1 MKKEKSALLLAISVS
16 MYIFAAVILIAAD
29 NIYKKDEVGI
39 VVAALICILPTA
51 ILVYRSQFL
60 PKSNSDSEYEE
71 TVLEARPKYF
81 RMIATLLWCA
91 CAFIYMIISS
101 VTAAWSVTWIIFFIT
116 LGLHNII
123 YHYLSRAKG

>member
-29 NIYKKDEVGI
+29 NIYNKDELGI
-39 VVAALICILPTA
+39 VVAALLCILPTA

-60 PKSNSDSEYEE
+60 TKSNSDLEYEE
-71 TVLEARPKYF
+71 TILEARPKYF
-81 RMIATLLWCA
+81 RVIATLLWIV
-91 CAFIYMIISS
+91 CAFAYMIISS

-123 YHYLSRAKG
+123 YHYLCRAKG